1 MYINNTHIILPN
13 EELDTSKYPNYL
25 EESEFISNLML
36 NPQKYREFKR
46 NINRINN
53 IENEKNYLKSLE
65 RKNEINF
72 IDNIIITEEE
82 YQKSLKDEE
91 IIFENINEDRI
102 NDLLTHKKLL
112 SYEKHLVETMAYF
125 LGYEYFDWNMFKR
138 ILNLYDLKTRMR
150 NIDYSKL
157 KKKRINVLLGQLCRS
172 DKFNQ
177 FLNMNDFCDSGLEF
191 VYEWVKTQLKIYFY
205 LYQNKRIPKMCIS
218 KSMMNIPNYNQ
229 YYKFEEINNEANYN
243 NNNNSINAQDIPEE
257 ENDNDTINSNM
268 HYNKGNVNSKILEQ
282 NSIINNN
289 QQKQEI
295 KDSYIFKNSTNIET
309 NNNNYNNINNNS
321 SISYNNNINSNIINN
336 KSSVI
341 NSNNNFINRS
351 NSLSN
356 LKYNQNEAM
365 NKNKSSLLLTS
376 LPYLTKDKNTI
387 ETNEQS
393 TISYRK
399 LDSMSTNISKK
410 AHYLKEARKVSF
422 KLRGFNKEREK
433 LLKEIR
439 TAEMLPLL
447 KNRTFPQ
454 MRNYFEEKVPFSK
467 KVEQRM
473 RMDINYFSL
482 NGTQDEKKMISLIAS
497 GKMKAFNLE
506 SLFKLRNMLK
516 S

>member
-1 MYINNTHIILPN
+1 MYINNTHLILPN
-13 EELDTSKYPNYL
+13 EDIDISKYPNYF

-53 IENEKNYLKSLE
+53 IDNEKNYLRSLE

-72 IDNIIITEEE
+72 LDNIIITEEE
-82 YQKSLKDEE
+82 YQRSLKDEE
-91 IIFENINEDRI
+91 IIFENINEERI

-112 SYEKHLVETMAYF
+112 SYEKHLMETMAYF

-138 ILNLYDLKTRMR
+138 ILNLYDLKTKMR

-177 FLNMNDFCDSGLEF
+177 FLNMNDFCDSGVEF
-191 VYEWVKTQLKIYFY
+191 VYEWVKAQLKIYFY
-205 LYQNKRIPKMCIS
+205 LYKNKRIPKMYIS
-218 KSMMNIPNYNQ
+218 KSMMNIPNINQ
-229 YYKFEEINNEANYN
+229 YYKFEENNYDGNYN
-243 NNNNSINAQDIPEE
+243 NNNINAQDIPEE
-257 ENDNDTINSNM
+257 ENDNETINSNM
-268 HYNKGNVNSKILEQ
+268 YYNKDNINNKISNQ
-282 NSIINNN
+282 NSIINNS
-289 QQKQEI
+289 QQKPEI

-309 NNNNYNNINNNS
+309 SNYYNNNNS
-321 SISYNNNINSNIINN
+321 SISYNNNLNSNIINN
-336 KSSVI
+336 KSSII

-356 LKYNQNEAM
+356 LKYNQNEII
-365 NKNKSSLLLTS
+365 NNNKSSLLLTS
-376 LPYLTKDKNTI
+376 LPYLPKDRNTI
-387 ETNEQS
+387 ETNDQS

-399 LDSMSTNISKK
+399 FDTISSNLSKK

-422 KLRGFNKEREK
+422 KLRGFNKEKEK

-473 RMDINYFSL
+473 KMDINYFSL
-482 NGTQDEKKMISLIAS
+482 NGTQDENKMISLIAS

>member
-1 MYINNTHIILPN
+1 MYINNTHLILPN
-13 EELDTSKYPNYL
+13 EDIDISKYPNYF

-53 IENEKNYLKSLE
+53 IDNEKNYLRSLE

-72 IDNIIITEEE
+72 LDNIIITEEE
-82 YQKSLKDEE
+82 YQRSLKDEE
-91 IIFENINEDRI
+91 IIFENINEERI

-112 SYEKHLVETMAYF
+112 SYEKHLMETMAYF

-138 ILNLYDLKTRMR
+138 ILNLYDLKTKMR

-177 FLNMNDFCDSGLEF
+177 FLNMNDFCDSGFEF
-191 VYEWVKTQLKIYFY
+191 VYEWVKAQLKIYFY
-205 LYQNKRIPKMCIS
+205 LYQNKRIPKMYIS
-218 KSMMNIPNYNQ
+218 KSMMNIPNINQ
-229 YYKFEEINNEANYN
+229 YYKFEENNYDSNYN
-243 NNNNSINAQDIPEE
+243 SNNINAQDIPEE
-257 ENDNDTINSNM
+257 ENDNETINSNM
-268 HYNKGNVNSKILEQ
+268 YYNKDNINNKISNQ
-282 NSIINNN
+282 NSIMNSD

-309 NNNNYNNINNNS
+309 SNYYNNNNNNS
-321 SISYNNNINSNIINN
+321 SISYNNNLNSNIINN
-336 KSSVI
+336 KSSII

-356 LKYNQNEAM
+356 LKYNQNETL

-376 LPYLTKDKNTI
+376 LPYLPKDRNTI
-387 ETNEQS
+387 ETNDQS

-399 LDSMSTNISKK
+399 FDTISSNLSKK
-410 AHYLKEARKVSF
+410 PHYLKEARKVSF
-422 KLRGFNKEREK
+422 KLRGFNKEKEK

-473 RMDINYFSL
+473 KMDINYFSL
-482 NGTQDEKKMISLIAS
+482 NGTQDENKMISLIAS